1 VTFRYGS
8 GISPRAYGR
17 APDPGSSPDSS
28 YQAAASVAR
37 VTLGRDAPPG
47 GLRRARAAVLAYFV
61 LLGVTEGIW
70 IARIPGVKAG
80 LHLTDGLLGASLLV
94 GPAGLVA
101 VMPLAGRLSDQFGSA
116 RLSRSAAAAVAV
128 MPLFLWTASTLTG
141 VMLAVL
147 AFGVAGGMLSVALNA
162 QGVQVEQAYE
172 RPLMASFHA
181 SFSVGGLA
189 GALLGGLLAW
199 HQAGHVG
206 DPQMYILAGVALG
219 GMTLAVVAG
228 CWLHREPDR
237 CDLSWP
243 AWRRVGSWAGGWI
256 SGARRARGVLAGGLA
271 WRAWPRRA
279 VRPAWGHS
287 GSSRLTVLGLLALS
301 CLIVEGAAASWSG
314 VYLRYNLDAPRGY
327 AAAGFAAF
335 SLAMAVGRIAGD
347 RLASRYGPA
356 CLVRG
361 CGLLASAGLAAAL
374 CTRSPAGAVIGFAA
388 CGGGLSC
395 TVPQFLSAAGHADPQ
410 RPGAGIAKVASLGY
424 LGLVGGPVLIGGFAS
439 VAGLPAA
446 LCIPV
451 ALGLC
456 VASFGA
462 VVIQDR
468 PAQEPAVPA
477 LDPARVSGTGPAQR
491 AGSRSR

>member
-1 VTFRYGS
+1 MLV
-8 GISPRAYGR
+8 
-17 APDPGSSPDSS
+17 
-28 YQAAASVAR
+28 
-37 VTLGRDAPPG
+37 
-47 GLRRARAAVLAYFV
+47 YFV
-61 LLGVTEGIW
+61 LLGVTEGMW
-70 IARIPGVKAG
+70 IVRIPAVKAG

-101 VMPLAGRLSDQFGSA
+101 VMPLAGRLSDQFGSV
-116 RLSRSAAAAVAV
+116 RLSRPAAAAVAV
-128 MPLFLWTASTLTG
+128 MPLFLWTASTLAG

-147 AFGVAGGMLSVALNA
+147 AFGVAGGMLSVAINA
-162 QGVQVEQAYE
+162 QGAKVEQAYK

-199 HQAGHVG
+199 HQAAVGH
-206 DPQMYILAGVALG
+206 PQMDVLVGIVLG

-228 CWLHREPDR
+228 CWLHGEPDGR
-237 CDLSWP
+237 DVPRP
-243 AWRRVGSWAGGWI
+243 AWRRMGGRACGWAGGRI
-256 SGARRARGVLAGGLA
+256 SEGRLVLRRARAILTGGFL
-271 WRAWPRRA
+271 WRAWPA
-279 VRPAWGHS
+279 WPGRPARRRPD
-287 GSSRLTVLGLLALS
+287 SSRLTVLGLLALS
-301 CLIVEGAAASWSG
+301 CLIIEGAAGSWSG
-314 VYLRYNLDAPRGY
+314 VYLRDNLDAPRGY

-347 RLASRYGPA
+347 RLAVRYGPA

-361 CGLLASAGLAAAL
+361 CGLLASAGLVAAL
-374 CTRSPAGAVIGFAA
+374 CTRSPAGGVIGFAA

-395 TVPQFLSAAGHADPQ
+395 TVPQFMSAAGHADPE
-410 RPGAGIAKVASLGY
+410 RPGAAVARVASLGY

-462 VVIQDR
+462 IVVMDR
-468 PAQEPAVPA
+468 PAREPAVPA
-477 LDPARVSGTGPAQR
+477 LDSAGVSGTDPARR

>member
-1 VTFRYGS
+1 M
-8 GISPRAYGR
+8 
-17 APDPGSSPDSS
+17 
-28 YQAAASVAR
+28 
-37 VTLGRDAPPG
+37 
-47 GLRRARAAVLAYFV
+47 LACFV
-61 LLGVTEGIW
+61 LLGVTEGMW
-70 IARIPGVKAG
+70 IARIPGMKAG

-101 VMPLAGRLSDQFGSA
+101 VMPLAGRLSDRFGSA
-116 RLSRSAAAAVAV
+116 RLIRPAAAAVAV
-128 MPLFLWTASTLTG
+128 MPLFLWTASTLAG

-147 AFGVAGGMLSVALNA
+147 AFGVAGGVLSVALNA
-162 QGVQVEQAYE
+162 QGVQVEQAYG

-206 DPQMYILAGVALG
+206 HPQMHILAGVALG

-228 CWLHREPDR
+228 CWLPGEPGR
-237 CDLSWP
+237 CDVSGP
-243 AWRRVGSWAGGWI
+243 AWRRMGTWAAGWAGGWI
-256 SGARRARGVLAGGLA
+256 SGARRARGVLTGGPAG
-271 WRAWPRRA
+271 RAWPRRPA
-279 VRPAWGHS
+279 RPAWGRA

-314 VYLRYNLDAPRGY
+314 VYLRDDLDAPRGY

-347 RLASRYGPA
+347 RLAARYGPA

-395 TVPQFLSAAGHADPQ
+395 TVPQFLSAAGHADPE
-410 RPGAGIAKVASLGY
+410 RPGTGIAQVASLGY
-424 LGLVGGPVLIGGFAS
+424 LGLIGGPVLIGGFAS

-462 VVIQDR
+462 LVIQDR
-468 PAQEPAVPA
+468 PARELAVPA
-477 LDPARVSGTGPAQR
+477 LDPAGVSGTDPAQR

>member
-1 VTFRYGS
+1 MRC
-8 GISPRAYGR
+8 
-17 APDPGSSPDSS
+17 
-28 YQAAASVAR
+28 
-37 VTLGRDAPPG
+37 
-47 GLRRARAAVLAYFV
+47 ARAAVLAYFV
-61 LLGVTEGIW
+61 LLGVTEGMW
-70 IARIPGVKAG
+70 IARIPGVKAS

-116 RLSRSAAAAVAV
+116 RLSRPAAAAVAV
-128 MPLFLWTASTLTG
+128 MPLFLWTASTLAG

-162 QGVQVEQAYE
+162 QGIRVEQAYG

-181 SFSVGGLA
+181 SFSVGGLV

-199 HQAGHVG
+199 HQAGRVSH
-206 DPQMYILAGVALG
+206 PQMDVLTGIVVG
-219 GMTLAVVAG
+219 GMTLTVVAG
-228 CWLHREPDR
+228 RWLPGEPGQDGA
-237 CDLSWP
+237 SGP
-243 AWRRVGSWAGGWI
+243 AWRRIGRCVRTWADGRAGGPAAGWARGWI
-256 SGARRARGVLAGGLA
+256 SGARLVLRRARAFAGGRLA
-271 WRAWPRRA
+271 WRAWPGPA
-279 VRPAWGHS
+279 ARPARGHP
-287 GSSRLTVLGLLALS
+287 GLSRLTVLGLLAMS
-301 CLIVEGAAASWSG
+301 SLIVEGAAANWSG
-314 VYLRYNLDAPRGY
+314 VYLRDNLDAPRGY

-335 SLAMAVGRIAGD
+335 SLAMAVGRINGD
-347 RLASRYGPA
+347 RLAARYGPA

-395 TVPQFLSAAGHADPQ
+395 TVPQFLSAAGHADPA
-410 RPGAGIAKVASLGY
+410 RPGTGIARVASLGY
-424 LGLVGGPVLIGGFAS
+424 LGLVGGPVLIGAFAS

-462 VVIQDR
+462 IVFPGR
-468 PAQEPAVPA
+468 PAHEPAVPA
-477 LDPARVSGTGPAQR
+477 LDPAAVSGRDPAR
-491 AGSRSR
+491 LAGSRSR

>member
-1 VTFRYGS
+1 M
-8 GISPRAYGR
+8 
-17 APDPGSSPDSS
+17 
-28 YQAAASVAR
+28 
-37 VTLGRDAPPG
+37 
-47 GLRRARAAVLAYFV
+47 LAYFV
-61 LLGVTEGIW
+61 LLGVTEGMW

-116 RLSRSAAAAVAV
+116 RVSRPAAAVVAV
-128 MPLFLWTASTLTG
+128 MPLFLWTASTLAG

-162 QGVQVEQAYE
+162 QGVQVEQAYG
-172 RPLMASFHA
+172 RPLMTSFHA

-199 HQAGHVG
+199 HQAGQVG
-206 DPQMYILAGVALG
+206 HPQMDVLAGIVLG
-219 GMTLAVVAG
+219 GVTLAVVAG
-228 CWLHREPDR
+228 CWLHREPGRRDV
-237 CDLSWP
+237 SGP
-243 AWRRVGSWAGGWI
+243 AWRRTGGWVGGWI
-256 SGARRARGVLAGGLA
+256 SGARLVLRRAPAVLAGGLA
-271 WRAWPRRA
+271 WPAWPGRA
-279 VRPAWGHS
+279 ARPARGHP
-287 GSSRLTVLGLLALS
+287 GSPRLTVLGLLALS
-301 CLIVEGAAASWSG
+301 CLIAEGAAANWSG
-314 VYLRYNLDAPRGY
+314 VYLRDNLDAPRGY
-327 AAAGFAAF
+327 AAAGFAGF

-347 RLASRYGPA
+347 RLAARYGPA

-374 CTRSPAGAVIGFAA
+374 CTRSPVGAVIGFAA

-395 TVPQFLSAAGHADPQ
+395 TVPQFLSAAGHADPG
-410 RPGAGIAKVASLGY
+410 RPGAGIARVASLGY

-451 ALGLC
+451 ALGLG

-462 VVIQDR
+462 IVVPDR

-477 LDPARVSGTGPAQR
+477 LDPAGVSGTDPAR
-491 AGSRSR
+491 PAGSRSR

>member
-1 VTFRYGS
+1 M
-8 GISPRAYGR
+8 
-17 APDPGSSPDSS
+17 
-28 YQAAASVAR
+28 
-37 VTLGRDAPPG
+37 
-47 GLRRARAAVLAYFV
+47 LAYFV

-70 IARIPGVKAG
+70 IARIPGMKAG
-80 LHLTDGLLGASLLV
+80 LHLTDGLLGVSLLV

-101 VMPLAGRLSDQFGSA
+101 VMPLAGRLSDRFGSA
-116 RLSRSAAAAVAV
+116 RLIRPAAAAVAV
-128 MPLFLWTASTLTG
+128 MPLFLWTASTLAG
-141 VMLAVL
+141 GMLAVL
-147 AFGVAGGMLSVALNA
+147 AFGVAGGILSVALNA

-189 GALLGGLLAW
+189 GALLGGQLAW
-199 HQAGHVG
+199 RQAGHVG
-206 DPQMYILAGVALG
+206 HPQLYILAGVALV
-219 GMTLAVVAG
+219 GMTLAVAAG
-228 CWLHREPDR
+228 CSLHREPDR
-237 CDLSWP
+237 CDVSGP
-243 AWRRVGSWAGGWI
+243 AWRRMGTWAGGWAGGWI
-256 SGARRARGVLAGGLA
+256 SAARLALRRARGVLTGGLA
-271 WRAWPRRA
+271 WRAWPGRA
-279 VRPAWGHS
+279 VRPAWGRA

-314 VYLRYNLDAPRGY
+314 VYLRDDLDAPRGY

-347 RLASRYGPA
+347 RLAARYGPA

-395 TVPQFLSAAGHADPQ
+395 TVPQFLSAAGHVDPE
-410 RPGAGIAKVASLGY
+410 RPGTGIAQVASLGY

-462 VVIQDR
+462 LVIQDR

-477 LDPARVSGTGPAQR
+477 LDPAGVSGTDPAQR
-491 AGSRSR
+491 AGSRSH

>member
-1 VTFRYGS
+1 MLVH
-8 GISPRAYGR
+8 
-17 APDPGSSPDSS
+17 
-28 YQAAASVAR
+28 
-37 VTLGRDAPPG
+37 
-47 GLRRARAAVLAYFV
+47 FV
-61 LLGVTEGIW
+61 LLGVTEGMW

-116 RLSRSAAAAVAV
+116 RLSRPAAAAVAL
-128 MPLFLWTASTLTG
+128 MPLFLWTASTLAG
-141 VMLAVL
+141 LMLAVL

-199 HQAGHVG
+199 HQAAPVGH
-206 DPQMYILAGVALG
+206 PQMDVLAGIVVG
-219 GMTLAVVAG
+219 GTTLAVVAG
-228 CWLHREPDR
+228 CWLPCKPGR
-237 CDLSWP
+237 CDVVSGP
-243 AWRRVGSWAGGWI
+243 GWRQMAGWAGGWI
-256 SGARRARGVLAGGLA
+256 SGARLLLWRARAVLTGGLA
-271 WRAWPRRA
+271 RRAWPGRA
-279 VRPAWGHS
+279 ARPARGRR
-287 GSSRLTVLGLLALS
+287 GSHRLTALSLLALS
-301 CLIVEGAAASWSG
+301 CLIAEGAAASWSG
-314 VYLRYNLDAPRGY
+314 VYLRDNLDAPRGY
-327 AAAGFAAF
+327 AAAGFAGF
-335 SLAMAVGRIAGD
+335 SLAMAIGRVAGD
-347 RLASRYGPA
+347 RLAARYGPA

-395 TVPQFLSAAGHADPQ
+395 TVPQFLSAAGHADPE
-410 RPGAGIAKVASLGY
+410 RPGTGIARVASIGY
-424 LGLVGGPVLIGGFAS
+424 LGLVGGPVLIGGVAS

-446 LCIPV
+446 LCIAV

-462 VVIQDR
+462 IVIPAR
-468 PAQEPAVPA
+468 PAQEPAAPDPA
-477 LDPARVSGTGPAQR
+477 GVSGKDPARP

>member
-1 VTFRYGS
+1 MLV
-8 GISPRAYGR
+8 
-17 APDPGSSPDSS
+17 
-28 YQAAASVAR
+28 
-37 VTLGRDAPPG
+37 
-47 GLRRARAAVLAYFV
+47 YFV
-61 LLGVTEGIW
+61 LLGVTEGMW
-70 IARIPGVKAG
+70 IVRIPAVKAG

-101 VMPLAGRLSDQFGSA
+101 VMPLAGRLSDQFGSV
-116 RLSRSAAAAVAV
+116 RLSRPAAAAVAV
-128 MPLFLWTASTLTG
+128 MPLFLWTASTLAG

-147 AFGVAGGMLSVALNA
+147 AFGVAGGMLSVAINA
-162 QGVQVEQAYE
+162 QGVKVEQAYN

-199 HQAGHVG
+199 HQAAVGH
-206 DPQMYILAGVALG
+206 PQMDVLAGIVLG
-219 GMTLAVVAG
+219 GIILAVVAG
-228 CWLHREPDR
+228 CWLPGEPGRRDV
-237 CDLSWP
+237 SGP
-243 AWRRVGSWAGGWI
+243 AWRRMGGWASRWAGGPI
-256 SGARRARGVLAGGLA
+256 SGARPVLRRARAALAGGLVGQA
-271 WRAWPRRA
+271 RPGRAA
-279 VRPAWGHS
+279 RPARRHP
-287 GSSRLTVLGLLALS
+287 GSPRLTVLGLLALS
-301 CLIVEGAAASWSG
+301 CLIIEGAAGSWSG
-314 VYLRYNLDAPRGY
+314 VYLRDNLDAPRGY
-327 AAAGFAAF
+327 AAAGFASF

-347 RLASRYGPA
+347 RLAARYGPA

-395 TVPQFLSAAGHADPQ
+395 TVPQFMSAAGHANPG
-410 RPGAGIAKVASLGY
+410 RPGAAVARVASLGY

-446 LCIPV
+446 LCIPM

-462 VVIQDR
+462 IVIPDR
-468 PAQEPAVPA
+468 PAQEPAAPA
-477 LDPARVSGTGPAQR
+477 LGPAGVSGTDPARPA
-491 AGSRSR
+491 G